1 MMDTRVSKWVSEL
14 SLTVQSV
21 PHWKQIRSV
30 FFYLYIG
37 MEPFGAF
44 ILLPGFVEHGWKPLV
59 YAVSEEVSTA
69 NHMSDSDK
77 TKQHRIRND
86 MKQ

>member
-1 MMDTRVSKWVSEL
+1 
-14 SLTVQSV
+14 
-21 PHWKQIRSV
+21 
-30 FFYLYIG
+30 

-44 ILLPGFVEHGWKPLV
+44 ILLPGFVEHGWKQLV